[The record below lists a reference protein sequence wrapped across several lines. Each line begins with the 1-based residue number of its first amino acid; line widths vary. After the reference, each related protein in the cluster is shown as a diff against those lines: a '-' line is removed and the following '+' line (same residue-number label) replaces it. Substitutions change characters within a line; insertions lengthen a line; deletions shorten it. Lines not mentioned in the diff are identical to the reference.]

1 MQKLL
6 HPMDAAVFI
15 LGGAPMISKI
25 YQESKRLAAFLQPM
39 HIPLHS
45 AYTAFFLVLS
55 LFPSLLLLLGLLRYT
70 DLTASDLMDL
80 LEGFLPQSLLPTV
93 SALVQSSYRHSS
105 SAVVSLSV
113 LAGLWSAS
121 RGMYG
126 LLRGLS
132 SVWGQPKSKSYWK
145 NRVISVVYTSACL
158 AMLVLTLVLHVF
170 GNAILDYLW
179 MTTQPI
185 LMAIMNLI
193 DLRFLLLLMLQT
205 TLFSTMYA
213 LLAGQ
218 RRRIRHSI
226 PGAILASLGWL
237 TFSRLFSLYVSH
249 FTNYSNIF
257 GSVYALALG
266 MLWLYFCICILFYG
280 AAYNRW
286 RTEKK
291 GNYS

>member
-6 HPMDAAVFI
+6 HPMDAAVFYFRRM
-15 LGGAPMISKI
+15 PMVSKI
-25 YQESKRLAAFLQPM
+25 YREGKRLAAFLQPM
-39 HIPLHS
+39 RIPLHS
-45 AYTAFFLVLS
+45 AYTAFFLILS
-55 LFPSLLLLLGLLRYT
+55 LFPALLLLLGLLRYT
-70 DLTASDLMDL
+70 DLTASDLIDL
-80 LEGFLPQSLLPTV
+80 LKGFMPQSLLPTV

-126 LLRGLS
+126 LLRGLG
-132 SVWGQPKSKSYWK
+132 SVWGQENCKSYWR
-145 NRVISVVYTSACL
+145 NRVISVVYTSAFL
-158 AMLVLTLVLHVF
+158 TMLVLTLVLHVF

-193 DLRFLLLLMLQT
+193 DLRFLLLLTLQT
-205 TLFSTMYA
+205 ALFSTMYA
-213 LLAGQ
+213 LLTGQ
-218 RRRIRHSI
+218 RRRIRHCI

-249 FTNYSNIF
+249 FSNYANIF

-280 AAYNRW
+280 AAFNRW
-286 RTEKK
+286 NAEKA